1 MAEGKG
7 FDLNCDSGLGSALT
21 CHRHVIHSLTRSNPN
36 KTIEKEKKAFL
47 TERLLLFLAEGKGFE
62 PL

>member
-1 MAEGKG
+1 MPLYVSQ
-7 FDLNCDSGLGSALT
+7 F
-21 CHRHVIHSLTRSNPN
+21 LTRSNPD
-36 KTIEKEKKAFL
+36 KTVEKEKKAFL